1 MEEQIINRAD
11 EINIREL
18 IETIWRGKVII
29 AVITIVA
36 ILFSGVVSFFYLPK
50 TYEARTVLMANP
62 IDLNNASLGASNDL
76 IEYLTK
82 LPTMT
87 IQTYLEQILTPE
99 VLNGTIQTLNL
110 RDSTGKFITAGSL
123 RGRLAVRNI
132 GGTNLLEILVTDV
145 EPEQAA
151 QIANAMAESFIAYIT
166 ANTLRLG
173 QQAVD
178 LITEQLEMEEQ
189 NLNNKSKALAD
200 YWKDNRNIDVLK
212 GEVSNL
218 KSKLVAGQ
226 ARLLELNQLIA
237 ASQEALRLLQ
247 AEVIATPGLN
257 PDDFWF
263 NVDLDDLGT
272 NNQLNIGLGTDNLSQ
287 ALLRIEINKLQSR
300 LIADISE
307 KTALDVQ
314 VGELDSS
321 LTVRQIELTEEEY
334 KFNALNR
341 DMQMAQQAYDAYQ
354 QKYKDAMLTA
364 ASDIGKSS
372 VVVTS
377 LASVPEAPVSPNKMM
392 NLIIAAFLGIIL
404 GVFVVLFR
412 DYWRRS
418 KPAAV
423 TEKEAI

>member
-166 ANTLRLG
+166 ANTRRLG